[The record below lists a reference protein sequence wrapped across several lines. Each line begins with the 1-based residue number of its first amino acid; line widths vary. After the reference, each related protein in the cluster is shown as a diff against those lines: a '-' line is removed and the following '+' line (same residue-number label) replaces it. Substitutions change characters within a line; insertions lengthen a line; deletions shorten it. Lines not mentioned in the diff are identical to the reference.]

1 MTFPHADETDLRID
15 LLGRRVGTHA
25 QDAVLALEPD
35 LDGRVQML
43 GNEGGDTDTEVDVE
57 AIADLTCRTPRDAMT
72 PVLRSLV

>member
-25 QDAVLALEPD
+25 QDAVLTLEPD

-57 AIADLTCRTPRDAMT
+57 AVADLTCCTLRDTMT
-72 PVLRSLV
+72 PVLGSLV